1 MKILSNKEY
10 RELLNK
16 SLEGG
21 PLEKT
26 LRDRIEE
33 LNKNNLNLIEDH
45 KILLAR
51 KDLEVQNKID
61 KKTEELSKLVTSLT
75 IEKNNLQKEAEIL
88 TKAFQNLGFDVK
100 DMKEILN
107 KLVDGIVSK
116 NSIQLVK

>member
-10 RELLNK
+10 EELLNK
-16 SLEGG
+16 SLDNS
-21 PLEKT
+21 PDK
-26 LRDRIEE
+26 IEE
-33 LNKNNLNLIEDH
+33 LNKKNLNLVEDH
-45 KILLAR
+45 KIILAR
-51 KDLEVQNKID
+51 KDFELQNKID

-75 IEKNNLQKEAEIL
+75 IEKNNLQKETEIL